1 MTIEKTNG
9 TPPSRA
15 MANLSRLGRVSVF
28 FMSAGFAFPN
38 VFVENLDVTKI
49 DAKNRAQNVKV

>member
-1 MTIEKTNG
+1 
-9 TPPSRA
+9 